1 MRKKKLVSPD
11 EQAEIN
17 AGIAAILAKSKPVG
31 NRAQKLRKQKLQEIR
46 KFLQTI
52 FDLID
57 EDAKNRSKYQTQGFE
72 VVLEME
78 VAKLFFSILRVA
90 GWPANPTQLSQLIQK
105 ITESQNK
112 EELQNLI
119 ATIGWPKSGTAQK
132 DLVLFLLE
140 DAGQTP
146 EILAQMQDFFR
157 RNPFPEN
164 SQNSHSSKI
173 GKFISATGDQVAK
186 YKDFSDGQEAAN
198 HVQNFLSLE
207 KK

>member
-1 MRKKKLVSPD
+1 MKKKDKVSPA

-46 KFLQTI
+46 KILRTI

-57 EDAKNRSKYQTQGFE
+57 EGAKDSSNYKRQEFE

-157 RNPFPEN
+157 RNPLPTISEEN
-164 SQNSHSSKI
+164 EVSQI
-173 GKFISATGDQVAK
+173 RQIISATGDQVAK
-186 YKDFSDGQEAAN
+186 YQDFSDGQEAAN

>member
-1 MRKKKLVSPD
+1 M
-11 EQAEIN
+11 
-17 AGIAAILAKSKPVG
+17 
-31 NRAQKLRKQKLQEIR
+31 
-46 KFLQTI
+46 QTI

-57 EDAKNRSKYQTQGFE
+57 EGAKDSSNYKRQGFE

-112 EELQNLI
+112 EELQKLI
-119 ATIGWPKSGTAQK
+119 FTIGWPKSGTAQK

-173 GKFISATGDQVAK
+173 GELISATGNEVAK
-186 YKDFSDGQEAAN
+186 YQDFSDGKEAAN

>member
-1 MRKKKLVSPD
+1 MKKKDKVSPA

-17 AGIAAILAKSKPVG
+17 AGIAAILVKSQPVG
-31 NRAQKLRKQKLQEIR
+31 ATAQKLRKQKLQEMR

-78 VAKLFFSILRVA
+78 VAKLFFNILRVA

-119 ATIGWPKSGTAQK
+119 STIDWPKSGTAQK

-140 DAGQTP
+140 NAGQTP

-157 RNPFPEN
+157 RNPLPTISEEDEV
-164 SQNSHSSKI
+164 SQISQI
-173 GKFISATGDQVAK
+173 ISATRDQVAK

-198 HVQNFLSLE
+198 HMQNFLDLA